1 MIVGTIRIHNC
12 NSPNLCTL
20 LFSSWASSTNR
31 VPLREVVF
39 ERTTLFGGNYIHPQ
53 LDDDVGGEPIA
64 SRSLNG

>member
-20 LFSSWASSTNR
+20 LFSSTNR